1 MANPRAYASFRQ
13 VRPIRDTYQA
23 DGTTVTYDGTQN
35 NGSAQVG
42 MAVGMSSV
50 DKTVKLC
57 ADAQRCMGVIEHVEA
72 DLRCAVWVGD
82 YVSFPVN
89 GGGSL
94 AAGTRVCGAAG
105 GTIRAVV
112 AATLADVYA
121 AFGTVICADATTAG
135 RVIVK
140 MD

>member
-1 MANPRAYASFRQ
+1 MANPRAQVSFRQ
-13 VRPIRDTYQA
+13 VRPTRDSYKA
-23 DGTTVTYDGTQN
+23 DGTTVLYDATQN

-42 MAVGMSSV
+42 MAVSMTNV
-50 DKTVKLC
+50 DRTVKLA
-57 ADAQRCMGVIEHVEA
+57 ADAQRCIGTIEHVEA
-72 DLRCAVWVGD
+72 DLVCAVWVGD

-105 GTIRAVV
+105 GTVRAVV

-121 AFGTVICADATTAG
+121 AF
-135 RVIVK
+135 
-140 MD
+140 